1 MEKMDNGIF
10 RFYRFENLG
19 RESRILHFVSSS
31 DGNIGLGEDGAE
43 IALDNRRRLAAS
55 VGFDLSRMVLARQVH
70 GADIAV
76 VKERDVG
83 RGAQDDGSRLDGAD
97 ALVTNVPEIC
107 LTVLT
112 ADCVPLL
119 LYDPVREVIA
129 AVHAGWR
136 GTVAGIAEKT
146 VERMVKMFG
155 SRPEDM
161 LAGIGPSI
169 GPCCFEVG
177 SEVAENLEKRC
188 PGTCRPVEGG
198 ESGKYFADLWRANR
212 QQLVETGLVPARVE
226 TAGLCTAC
234 PSADFFSYRR
244 SGGGSDR
251 FGSGIVLKR
260 KDRTKG

>member
-1 MEKMDNGIF
+1 MEKIDNGIF

-19 RESRILHFVSSS
+19 RESGILHFVSSS
-31 DGNIGLGEDGAE
+31 DGNIGLGGDESK
-43 IALDNRRRLAAS
+43 IALGNRRRLAAS
-55 VGFDLSRMVLARQVH
+55 VGFDSSRMVLARQVH
-70 GADIAV
+70 GANIAV
-76 VKERDVG
+76 VTERDVG
-83 RGAQDDGSRLDGAD
+83 KGAQDDGSRLDCAD
-97 ALVTNVPEIC
+97 ALITDVPEIC
-107 LTVLT
+107 LTILT

-119 LYDPVREVIA
+119 LYDPASLAVA

-146 VERMVKMFG
+146 VERMVEVFG

-177 SEVAENLEKRC
+177 DEVAERLEAKC
-188 PGTCRPVEGG
+188 PGTCRPAMNGT
-198 ESGKYFADLWRANR
+198 SGKYFADLWRANR
-212 QQLVETGLVPARVE
+212 QQLIGAGLVPARVE

-234 PSADFFSYRR
+234 PSSDFFSHRR
-244 SGGGSDR
+244 SGGSYER

-260 KDRTKG
+260 KDAPGK